1 MSTLVKKHW
10 CYFQL
15 LMSTTSKLQRRQ
27 LVDTITN
34 DQLRA
39 LIQIVVNLLKSII
52 PLTPSKKTQL
62 KKHRKVIRQLG
73 NSSVSLKKKK
83 ELLCRQ
89 SSVIALLLKSVEPA
103 LKSYIK

>member
-1 MSTLVKKHW
+1 
-10 CYFQL
+10 
-15 LMSTTSKLQRRQ
+15 
-27 LVDTITN
+27 VDTITN

-39 LIQIVVNLLKSII
+39 LIQIVVNLLRSIL

-62 KKHRKVIRQLG
+62 KKHQKVIRQLG
-73 NSSVSLKKKK
+73 DKAISLKRKK

-89 SSVIALLLKSVEPA
+89 SSVIVLLLKSVEPA